1 MLRFYILT
9 LKGNSRNN
17 LAKLPASYV
26 ISGSKWIGW
35 VGIILAVM
43 VGLEPLTQFV
53 QAVMAA
59 DFYLLGWVNAIWLV
73 LGCILFVLGLDQLK
87 VTGTLEIT
95 AKTVECNY
103 RNLFGTTRWKER
115 ISGYKGL
122 KVKKESEK
130 SGVFNA
136 IIYTIWLEH
145 SSKSR
150 SIRISRAGSDLYIE
164 EDLEKY
170 CQMFG
175 LRTVK

>member
-1 MLRFYILT
+1 
-9 LKGNSRNN
+9 
-17 LAKLPASYV
+17 
-26 ISGSKWIGW
+26 
-35 VGIILAVM
+35 M
-43 VGLEPLTQFV
+43 VGLEPFTHFV
-53 QAVMAA
+53 QAIMAS

-73 LGCILFVLGLDQLK
+73 LGSILLLLGLDQLK
-87 VTGTLEIT
+87 VTGKLEIT
-95 AKTVECNY
+95 TRNVVCNY
-103 RNLFGTTRWKER
+103 RNLFGTTRWEER

-150 SIRISRAGSDLYIE
+150 SIRIFRAGSDLYIE

-170 CQMFG
+170 SQMFG
-175 LRTVK
+175 LRVVK